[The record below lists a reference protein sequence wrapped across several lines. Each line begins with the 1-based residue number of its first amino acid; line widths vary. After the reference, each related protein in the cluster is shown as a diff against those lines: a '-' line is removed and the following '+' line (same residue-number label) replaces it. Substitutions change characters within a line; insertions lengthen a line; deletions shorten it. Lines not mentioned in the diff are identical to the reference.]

1 MRRLKVA
8 IYYPWVYLHGG
19 PERTLVEILARSR
32 HEITV
37 FTSRFEPESTF
48 PELRAAPVVELRRR
62 VSVRRSFWNVG
73 GAAVRIASEKLP
85 LDGFDVLVVFCEGL
99 GDLVTIRNSGIPTL
113 CLCFTPLRAAFD
125 PEYQRG
131 YLAMKGSTRG
141 RRLLLT
147 AATAAFRAVD
157 RRLWRRYDRV
167 VAISSE
173 VRNRIVAGRLRA
185 SGDIP
190 ILYPGIDR
198 ERLEP
203 TWEYLPEFLIPGRIM
218 WTKNLELAI
227 DAYLLFRQ
235 RRPDLAHFTLT
246 MAGYVD
252 AKSRPYLAALRAR
265 AGSCASIR
273 FVESPSDDELFGRCR
288 RAWTVLYP
296 PFNEDWGLVPLEAMA
311 LGKPVI
317 ASARGGPL
325 ETVVDGETGYLVN
338 PDPASF
344 ANAMERLAA
353 DEALVRRMG
362 RAARDRAGRFDWKT
376 FCDGLDVSVS
386 ATARPAA
393 GAASAR
399 VASPTTSV
407 E

>member
-1 MRRLKVA
+1 MRRLNVA

-19 PERTLVEILARSR
+19 PERTLVEMLARSR
-32 HEITV
+32 HQITV

-48 PELRAAPVVELRRR
+48 PELRQAPVVELGRR
-62 VSVRRSFWNVG
+62 VSVRRSFLDVG

-99 GDLVTIRNSGIPTL
+99 GDFVTIRNGGIPTI

-131 YLAMKGSTRG
+131 YLAMTGPSPG
-141 RRLLLT
+141 RRLLL
-147 AATAAFRAVD
+147 AGAMAAFRLID

-167 VAISSE
+167 IAISTE
-173 VRNRIVAGRLRA
+173 VRNRIAAGRLRTREEI
-185 SGDIP
+185 S
-190 ILYPGIDR
+190 ILYPGIDP
-198 ERLEP
+198 ERLQP
-203 TWEYLPEFLIPGRIM
+203 TWEYQPEFLIPGRIM

-235 RRPDLAHFTLT
+235 QRPDLAHFTLT

-252 AKSRPYLAALRAR
+252 AKSRPYLAALRER
-265 AGSCASIR
+265 AAGCAAIR
-273 FVESPSDDELFGRCR
+273 FVESPSDDELFTLCR

-296 PFNEDWGLVPLEAMA
+296 PFNEDWGLVPLESMA

-325 ETVVDGETGYLVN
+325 ETVADGETGYLVN
-338 PDPASF
+338 PDASSF
-344 ANAMERLAA
+344 AEAMGRLAS

-376 FCDGLDVSVS
+376 FCDGLDASVS
-386 ATARPAA
+386 ATARRAP
-393 GAASAR
+393 GRASAHA
-399 VASPTTSV
+399 VSPTASV
-407 E
+407 D